1 MKDKEVVAQRNMT
14 VTLDDNVKM
23 LDDLVVVGYGVMK
36 KKDLTGSIASVG
48 ATDIANAHATN
59 LSTAL
64 QGAAAG
70 LTVTRDNGTP
80 DGKPSLLVRGVT
92 TISDTSP
99 LVIIDGVPGE
109 IANVNPDD
117 AQLLRPSMVRAQQ
130 PALYLSLPKG
140 QETTR

>member
-1 MKDKEVVAQRNMT
+1 MGTSLTVSFIGMKDKEVVAKRNMT

-80 DGKPSLLVRGVT
+80 DGKPPLLVRGVT
-92 TISDTSP
+92 TISDTRCSFGGH
-99 LVIIDGVPGE
+99 LWFARGSRRYTYHH
-109 IANVNPDD
+109 
-117 AQLLRPSMVRAQQ
+117 Q
-130 PALYLSLPKG
+130 KG
-140 QETTR
+140 KKQRDKHELFV